1 MKFFKRTYLLTC
13 IFFLFLMLAFCQ
25 RQPTETTLDHA
36 FDADKVDIAFK
47 IPVPDDVKS
56 LVHSA
61 LALVTAADMDTIS
74 IELKVTPDHVEGV
87 IPNVPLGKNRFF
99 EIFVF
104 DRDSTLSFYGS
115 KYADVQSGFVTNV
128 EIMLQPVGN
137 SGTVV
142 IIGYFRNPEREKI
155 VYSTFDS
162 HPPYDDG
169 ELFIMNPDDSE
180 RIQLTDN
187 PGADYHPNIS
197 PKGDQ
202 IVFVRN
208 LDPEGKVL
216 NSHIFIMNIDG
227 TGQKQLTFPPIAEDS
242 PCFSPD
248 GRRIVFRKT
257 TENGI
262 SNIFVMNSDGTEQI
276 NITKDRV
283 AALHPMWAKDN
294 QIYFVTHGNDYRIWQ
309 ISPDGRELNA
319 ISPFRIGAHERVQF
333 TADMKQILYDSH
345 RFPNQ
350 IMIADFPLFLN
361 SKPLTSGEDTGGFCL
376 SPDDS
381 KMIFS
386 QGSHEEGYYLF
397 LKDVKENTT
406 LPLRIKAIHS
416 DWEEIRY

>member
-1 MKFFKRTYLLTC
+1 MKFITNVLILSALLLLL
-13 IFFLFLMLAFCQ
+13 LFLAVCQ
-25 RQPTETTLDHA
+25 RQPTETPLDHGMSA
-36 FDADKVDIAFK
+36 EKVDIAFK
-47 IPVPDDVKS
+47 IQVPDDVKS
-56 LVHSA
+56 QVHSA
-61 LALVTAADMDTIS
+61 SARVTAADMDTITVK
-74 IELKVTPDHVEGV
+74 LTVTTDHVEGV
-87 IPNVPLGKNRFF
+87 IPNVPAGRNRFF

-104 DRDSTLSFYGS
+104 GRDSTLTFYGS
-115 KYADVQSGFVTNV
+115 KHADVQSGFVTNV

-137 SGTVV
+137 SGTVF
-142 IIGYFRNPEREKI
+142 IIGYFKNPGKEKI

-162 HPPYDDG
+162 QPPYDDG
-169 ELFIMNPDDSE
+169 ELFIMNPDGSE
-180 RIQLTDN
+180 QIQLTDN

-197 PKGDQ
+197 PRGDQ

-208 LDPEGKVL
+208 LDPEGSELKT
-216 NSHIFIMNIDG
+216 HIFIVNIDG

-262 SNIFVMNSDGTEQI
+262 SNVFVMNSDGTDQI

-309 ISPDGRELNA
+309 ISPDGRDMKA

-333 TADMKQILYDSH
+333 TSEMKQILYDSH
-345 RFPNQ
+345 QFPNQ
-350 IMIADFPLFLN
+350 IMISDFPLFLN

-381 KMIFS
+381 RMIFS
-386 QGSHEEGYYLF
+386 QGSHAEGYYLF
-397 LKDVKENTT
+397 LKDVKANTI

-416 DWEEIRY
+416 DWKEIRH